1 MSFIPWFSP
10 GQFSTSDHAKV
21 TFMSPYHQ
29 ILLDLLPTTPSLKF
43 RSSSPC
49 LTIASLLMLFS
60 PLDSMSSSK
69 ALISSTQITLLSLP
83 LPTLLGGFLFL
94 TLSLFTLQTLPG
106 QFHVDTSQVAQLSMS
121 KTATTTFPQTS
132 LLLPLQQPLFWLTA
146 PLSEQFESCIKVRVS
161 FFLICFCDY
170 KQKETDSRLH
180 NTFFFKHKWVLKGYC
195 NISQTQRK
203 SQHFKWRNQGIQSPG
218 DFRRWSFFPKP
229 SYKHNSRLS

>member
-10 GQFSTSDHAKV
+10 GQFSTSDQAKV

-180 NTFFFKHKWVLKGYC
+180 NTFFFL
-195 NISQTQRK
+195 T
-203 SQHFKWRNQGIQSPG
+203 
-218 DFRRWSFFPKP
+218 
-229 SYKHNSRLS
+229 